1 MNLVSAASFSLLL
14 LLRTCALFHLTLFL
28 CQALQSGPCPQ
39 PLSHSTGGLPPGHLT
54 PACVRYGLY
63 QSATPSEYPQIF
75 ALTITV
81 LRETEIR
88 STASLPN
95 SFSKQPPSQR
105 PMGIRDLFQCPP
117 QIRRRGWGWG
127 GLGEG
132 RIQENDHK
140 KQGSNHT
147 YQTYAFLYITL
158 YTGFLK
164 TPNKIKSKQL
174 RNPWPRSTTLDN

>member
-14 LLRTCALFHLTLFL
+14 LLRMCALFRLTLFL

-39 PLSHSTGGLPPGHLT
+39 PLSHSTGCLPPGHLT
-54 PACVRYGLY
+54 PACVRYSLY
-63 QSATPSEYPQIF
+63 QSATLSEYSQIF

-81 LRETEIR
+81 LRETETR

-117 QIRRRGWGWG
+117 QIRRCGWRWGWG
-127 GLGEG
+127 REAY
-132 RIQENDHK
+132 K
-140 KQGSNHT
+140 KM
-147 YQTYAFLYITL
+147 I
-158 YTGFLK
+158 
-164 TPNKIKSKQL
+164 IKSKDQ
-174 RNPWPRSTTLDN
+174 TTLIKHTFSVYYTLHRFFKDPK